1 MKSQI
6 FYHHTTNKTT
16 MRYINY
22 FLLLTVCL
30 LISSCSAERKPK
42 FVKSP
47 IDNIITKYIDKSDY
61 SVILADMDYKEDTD
75 KYFHKYR
82 ILIEEKQP
90 NLSIEQLKDS
100 LAEPTDIKVIDTNW
114 KEVSPITFEEYQNDL
129 GMTILS
135 KKNGKLDKNSS
146 PAGLDNYVGNP
157 KYGEWRTH
165 NDGSS
170 FWAFYGR
177 YRLFS
182 DLFFGPRYGYGYGYP
197 RNDWNDYNRN
207 YRNKKSYYGTS
218 SKYGTTSS
226 TNSKTSWANKP
237 KTFKDKV
244 NSKVTRS
251 ASNLRSRGYT
261 SSKSYSKTSRSG
273 SRYSRS
279 SSRSRSGGFGK

>member
-1 MKSQI
+1 
-6 FYHHTTNKTT
+6 
-16 MRYINY
+16 MRLINY
-22 FLLLTVCL
+22 FFLLTICF
-30 LISSCSAERKPK
+30 LISSCGTERKPK

-90 NLSIEQLKDS
+90 LLSLEALKDTLS
-100 LAEPTDIKVIDTNW
+100 TPTDIKIINTDW
-114 KEVSPITFEEYQNDL
+114 KEVSPITFEEHQSDL

-135 KKNGKLDKNSS
+135 KKNGMLDKNSA
-146 PAGLDNYVGNP
+146 PAGVNNYVGNL

-165 NDGSS
+165 SNGNS

-182 DLFFGPRYGYGYGYP
+182 DLFFGSRYGYGYGYP
-197 RNDWNDYNRN
+197 RNDYRDYNRN
-207 YRNKKSYYGTS
+207 YRNKKSYYGSS
-218 SKYGTTSS
+218 SKYGTNSTGNKNSS
-226 TNSKTSWANKP
+226 WSKKP
-237 KTFKDKV
+237 QTFKSKV
-244 NSKVTRS
+244 NSKVSRS
-251 ASNLRSRGYT
+251 ASNMRSRGYT
-261 SSKSYSKTSRSG
+261 SSKSYSKRSRSS
-273 SRYSRS
+273 SRYSSS